1 MKGKNNYIIALDE
14 SVGLDKKIGIVKSI
28 WNIKITDRFYEG
40 CYDTLL
46 KYGVT
51 KNNIITKKVPGSFE
65 LIHGAK
71 IILKENVDV
80 VILIGCI
87 IKGETPHFE
96 FISQAVT
103 NGVKD
108 LNIKYDIP
116 FIFCVSTDLNM
127 SQSIERSGGKFGNKG
142 VDSALA
148 ALQLIK

>member
-1 MKGKNNYIIALDE
+1 LKGKNSNIAPLNKNIGTDR
-14 SVGLDKKIGIVKSI
+14 KIGLVKSI
-28 WNIKITDRFYEG
+28 WNIEITDRFYEG
-40 CYDTLL
+40 CYNTLL
-46 KYGVT
+46 NYGVK
-51 KNNIITKKVPGSFE
+51 KNNIITKEVPGSFE

-71 IILKENVDV
+71 VIVKENVDV

-116 FIFCVSTDLNM
+116 FIFCVSTDLNI
-127 SQSIERSGGKFGNKG
+127 SQSLERSGGKFGNKG
-142 VDSALA
+142 TDSALA